1 MKTIIIATDFS
12 AEADNAML
20 YAATAA
26 SEGKYEVILFTLQ
39 NVSIHALNSR
49 ISPEGLDQL
58 IKKYQEKLNI
68 VAAKLAADY
77 RIKVTPHFAMGDF
90 YEELPKCYE
99 IHNADLVV
107 LGMAQKSFE
116 QDLLGNTTTQSLH
129 RLKFPIMAIPL
140 SATYKGI
147 KNILFACD
155 IVRGVHKQILENVK
169 SISTDFG
176 ANVEIFHVSNK
187 IAALKQEEITS
198 LHLEEIKEEFKGIS
212 YQYKNVQSN
221 EILKAIKSEMEM
233 IQADLLIMIPYR
245 YGFWASLIHKSRTR
259 VMASNNNI
267 PLLSLP
273 L

>member
-1 MKTIIIATDFS
+1 MKKIIVATDFS
-12 AEADNAML
+12 VEADNAMH

-39 NVSIHALNSR
+39 NISIHALNSR

-58 IKKYQEKLNI
+58 VKKYQEKLNI
-68 VAAKLAADY
+68 VSAKLATDY
-77 RIKVTPHFAMGDF
+77 GIKVSPYFAMGDF

-99 IHNADLVV
+99 EHRADMVV

-129 RLKFPIMAIPL
+129 RLKFPILAIPL
-140 SATYKGI
+140 SVKYKGI

-155 IVRGVHKQILENVK
+155 IVRGVHKEVLEKVK
-169 SISTDFG
+169 SISQDFG
-176 ANVEIFHVSNK
+176 ADVEVFHVSNK
-187 IAALKQEEITS
+187 VAELKKEQIS
-198 LHLEEIKEEFKGIS
+198 SHLQEIKQEFKGIS

-221 EILKAIKSEMEM
+221 EILKAINIEMQS
-233 IQADLLIMIPYR
+233 IQADLLIMVPYR
-245 YGFWASLIHKSRTR
+245 YGFWASLVHKSRTR
-259 VMASNNNI
+259 VMASSNNI